1 MKFCKEPTTEANGFK
16 VALLH
21 VAIKDILKNRSSP
34 DIEKLI
40 LGIKM
45 IIDKCKSFRIQKF
58 IISSLIFNR
67 KVERSILEQVN
78 YELLQLCLKNR
89 YHFIDNSS
97 INNTVRMVH
106 LYKDDLHLNNFG
118 KDELANN
125 FIDNIYS
132 FLWENIFQM
141 SEIWIDSGQ
150 CVKRKSLPIKTN
162 RINSAKNDSDSDD
175 SFDIS
180 SENQQSNNELDLECL

>member
-118 KDELANN
+118 KDGLANN

-141 SEIWIDSGQ
+141 SEIWIDS
-150 CVKRKSLPIKTN
+150 V
-162 RINSAKNDSDSDD
+162 
-175 SFDIS
+175 
-180 SENQQSNNELDLECL
+180 